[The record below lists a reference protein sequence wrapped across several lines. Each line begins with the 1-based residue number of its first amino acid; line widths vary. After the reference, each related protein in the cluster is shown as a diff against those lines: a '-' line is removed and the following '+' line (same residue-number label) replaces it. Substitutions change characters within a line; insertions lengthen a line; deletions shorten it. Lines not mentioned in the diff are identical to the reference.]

1 MKNKIYIKLY
11 LGLLLFVLIACE
23 QSKRIP
29 VDLDKFETF
38 KHKEKF
44 LPDSANYYPGIADEA
59 LKPVLVE
66 KLNQVADDFRNVAE
80 GGNATDE
87 AYREKIQI
95 GLERFREVYLRLDT
109 EDKERVCRY
118 FEELMDIVGLESSN
132 GLLNEFVYGFNM
144 SM

>member
-1 MKNKIYIKLY
+1 MKSKIFIKLFS
-11 LGLLLFVLIACE
+11 GLLLFVLIACE
-23 QSKRIP
+23 QTNSVT

-44 LPDSANYYPGIADEA
+44 LPDSAIYYTGIADEL

-66 KLNQVADDFRNVAE
+66 KLNQVADDFRQVAE
-80 GGNATDE
+80 SGEATDE

-95 GLERFREVYLRLDT
+95 GLESFRDVYLRLDT
-109 EDKERVCRY
+109 EDKERVCLY